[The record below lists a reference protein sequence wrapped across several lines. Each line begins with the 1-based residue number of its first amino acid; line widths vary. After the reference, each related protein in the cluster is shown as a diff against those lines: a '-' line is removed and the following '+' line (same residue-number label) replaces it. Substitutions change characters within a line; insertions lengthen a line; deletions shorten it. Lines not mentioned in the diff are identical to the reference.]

1 MCACVSVCACI
12 CLCMHKCACM
22 YLCAC
27 LCVGE
32 CWGSFSV
39 YMCMCVHAC
48 ACVPVCECALHVWMY
63 ACLCVCMHVH
73 GCACVLGG
81 FSGPEAALPLPLQ
94 GSAPLGSG
102 HVWDMSSGGLP
113 FSLGP
118 SVNEDP
124 SMGAGTHARG
134 PPLHYFLPRW
144 SVISPGCCPPGLFP
158 AQPGPRSPSCGHRPF
173 LDPSC
178 SPWGCYV
185 CLLAR
190 SCRTPFVPMSPAQEE
205 SSDS

>member
-1 MCACVSVCACI
+1 MRAYVCVCISVHACTCVHAYVWVSVGGVSLCTCACV
-12 CLCMHKCACM
+12 CMPM
-22 YLCAC
+22 
-27 LCVGE
+27 
-32 CWGSFSV
+32 
-39 YMCMCVHAC
+39 
-48 ACVPVCECALHVWMY
+48 HV
-63 ACLCVCMHVH
+63 CLCVCMHVH

-81 FSGPEAALPLPLQ
+81 FSGPEAALPLPPQ

-134 PPLHYFLPRW
+134 PPLHHFLPRW

-190 SCRTPFVPMSPAQEE
+190 SCRMPFVPMSPAQEE